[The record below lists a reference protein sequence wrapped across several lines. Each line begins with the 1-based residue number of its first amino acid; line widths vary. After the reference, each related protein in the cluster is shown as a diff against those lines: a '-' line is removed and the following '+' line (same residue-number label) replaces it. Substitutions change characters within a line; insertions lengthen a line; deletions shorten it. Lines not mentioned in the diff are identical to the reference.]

1 MKKTLLTIAL
11 TLFTLVGFAQTDID
25 RKLSITTQM
34 FLDELNGEIQFNPD
48 TKSTPS
54 RGKTIKDERTLLPE
68 RIYAHPDTIDG
79 KVYISCFVTL
89 DDNSNTSA
97 LEALGVIVQC
107 KFNEGITTCLIPV
120 DKIEEVAAIS
130 QVTQVEV
137 SPLMRPFTNA
147 AREKTNVDDVISF
160 SNDARAAG
168 LSKGY
173 DGTGVLLGV
182 IDTGIDFQH
191 IAFKDKNGNSR
202 IKRAYVYNG
211 SSAQEYSSITSNSPT
226 TDDSSENH
234 GTHTSTTAGGSSV
247 IISGNNVTVTDNHA
261 NATYGGMA
269 PGADLYLAGV
279 YDLSSTYLANAFQKI
294 CEYADNN
301 NQPVVVS
308 NSWGSQRGPHDG
320 TGTFPNIMKQY
331 FGDTHPNH
339 ICLFAASNDAGGA
352 NPDEGGGFHICGT
365 ATESNPLGTIVRYY
379 YYSDTDC
386 GYIYSGVIANAWSR
400 SAKNIACKVHVLDDK
415 DGSVLAT
422 KTVTNAGTIDVSKYY
437 SGTLRAYFN
446 TSSATGKREIYL
458 SASSLTTKSHT
469 DYDSDY
475 TLAVEFYP
483 TDGSTEIDVWAD
495 GYAYFTNYLTTSGH
509 TWTKGSDDMS
519 VSDDATDP
527 NVIAIGAYV
536 SKNNVVDYNNNNYN
550 LSYYTMDDIAYFSSY
565 ATADQS
571 PTGLAYPWIS
581 APGATV
587 VAGVNHYDTNGT
599 FSYINGNSTTYG
611 MYRVN
616 SNTTYPYGSMEGTSM
631 ATPVAAGIVALWMQ
645 AAKEVG
651 KDMTVNDIKEV
662 MRETAINDYYTTS
675 GPNASHF
682 GNGKIDALAGIKYI
696 LGVASEPTIKATPT
710 SLSFEGYATM
720 AYTKTVNVKG
730 VKLDDNITAT
740 LTDANQVYAIDKSNI
755 TVAEAT
761 NGVDITVT
769 WSPLTAGQTTATL
782 TLSSAGAESVIVN
795 LTGVAE
801 AATPTIM
808 ADVAELTFNG
818 NINETYSKTIHVT
831 GRFLNEDVT
840 VTLNDNSHVFSVSPA
855 TIAATAVDEGADITV
870 SFNAATENSFTGSIT
885 LTSEGAEPV
894 TITLNAMA
902 SDGGTA
908 SDSYLNIAKYATID
922 EAGWRTT
929 FVNNLYKYTEYKDEN
944 VAWLTLPV
952 FGGFVG
958 AKYAT
963 NSSTFGSGNPQK
975 WITTNI
981 TSNNNTYA
989 GKTWSYTPS
998 VTNPYQGSGAY
1009 FKSTSAKVT
1018 GYNYRSNTTKLA
1030 VTFFVTNA
1038 TAVKVL
1044 GIGAKGASDS
1054 YPAAVKVY
1062 ECTKNADGTVT
1073 ASNTV
1078 SKFAS
1083 SSSTDTNRTFTLD
1096 IDDLEANKIYKV
1108 EASVYRGYLYEIAF
1122 KTPLTVTPPVRKGDI
1137 NRDGKVDIYDV
1148 TALIDIILN
1157 DDTEEPY
1164 TFTQYDHVAAD
1175 VNEDSKIDIYD
1186 VTMLIDIILNED

>member
-1 MKKTLLTIAL
+1 MKKSLLTITLMLFAL
-11 TLFTLVGFAQTDID
+11 MGFAQDDIE

-54 RGKTIKDERTLLPE
+54 RGRTIKDDRTLLPE
-68 RIYAHPDTIDG
+68 RIYAQPDTIDG
-79 KVYISCFVTL
+79 IVYISCFVTL

-211 SSAQEYSSITSNSPT
+211 SSEKEYTSITSSSPT

-234 GTHTSTTAGGSSV
+234 GTHTCSTAGGSSV
-247 IISGNNVTVTDNHA
+247 IISGSTVTVTDDHA

-279 YDLSSTYLANAFQKI
+279 YDLSSTYLANAFQNI
-294 CEYADNN
+294 CNYADSN

-331 FGDTHPNH
+331 FGDNHPNH

-352 NPDEGGGFHICGT
+352 DPDEGGGFHICGT
-365 ATESNPLGTIVRYY
+365 ATESNPLGTIVRFS

-400 SAKNIACKVHVLDDK
+400 SAKNIACKVYVLNDK

-422 KTVTNAGTIDVSKYY
+422 QTVTKAGYIDVSGYY

-446 TSSATGKREIYL
+446 TSSETGKREIYL
-458 SASSLTTKSHT
+458 SASSLMTKKHT
-469 DYDSDY
+469 NYDSDY

-483 TDGSTEIDVWAD
+483 TDGSTVIDVWAD
-495 GYAYFTNYLTTSGH
+495 GYAYFTNYLTTSDH
-509 TWTKGSDDMS
+509 TWTKGNDDMS

-536 SKNNVVDYNNNNYN
+536 SKNNVVDYNNDNHN

-599 FSYINGNSTTYG
+599 YSYINGNSSKYG

-651 KDMTVNDIKEV
+651 KNMTVNDIKEV
-662 MRETAINDYYTTS
+662 MRATAINDYYTTS

-682 GNGKIDALAGIKYI
+682 GNGKIDALAGIQYI
-696 LGVASEPTIKATPT
+696 LNVSGEPTIKATPT

-720 AYTKTVNVKG
+720 TYTKTVNVKG

-740 LTDANQVYAIDKSNI
+740 LTDANHVYAIDKSNI

-769 WSPLTAGQTTATL
+769 WSPTVAGQTTATL
-782 TLSSAGAESVIVN
+782 TLSSAGAEAVTISI
-795 LTGVAE
+795 TGVAE

-808 ADVAELTFNG
+808 ADAAELTFNG
-818 NINETYSKTIHVT
+818 NINETYTETIHVT
-831 GRFLNEDVT
+831 GRFLSKDVT
-840 VTLNDNSHVFSVSPA
+840 VTLNDNNHVFSVSPT
-855 TIAATAVDEGADITV
+855 TIAATAVNEGADITV
-870 SFNAATENSFTGSIT
+870 SFNAATDNSFTGSIT

-894 TITLNAMA
+894 TITLNATA

-922 EAGWRTT
+922 DAGWNTT
-929 FVNNLYKYTEYKDEN
+929 YVNKLYAYAENTEEN
-944 VAWLTLPV
+944 YGWLTMPV
-952 FGGFVG
+952 YGAWVG
-958 AKYAT
+958 VYYD
-963 NSSTFGSGNPQK
+963 SHPQK
-975 WITTNI
+975 WIESSVGTSFSNGIFSVYTTYNGVSWNASSPLLGSS
-981 TSNNNTYA
+981 TYFNKDSGNGRARAMGVNSSNNTNLVSVAFY
-989 GKTWSYTPS
+989 
-998 VTNPYQGSGAY
+998 VTNTTEVKLYGLGRSGVN
-1009 FKSTSAKVT
+1009 ST
-1018 GYNYRSNTTKLA
+1018 
-1030 VTFFVTNA
+1030 
-1038 TAVKVL
+1038 
-1044 GIGAKGASDS
+1044 
-1054 YPAAVKVY
+1054 YPASVKVY
-1062 ECTKNADGTVT
+1062 ECTKNDDGSVT
-1073 ASNTV
+1073 ASSPALKTETNTSTSTNTPFIITV
-1078 SKFAS
+1078 SDLDAS
-1083 SSSTDTNRTFTLD
+1083 
-1096 IDDLEANKIYKV
+1096 KVYKV
-1108 EASVYRGYLYEIAF
+1108 EVGSYRGYLYEVAF
-1122 KTPLTVTPPVRKGDI
+1122 KTPLSSPVRIGDI
-1137 NRDGKVDIYDV
+1137 NRDGNVDIYDV
-1148 TALIDIILN
+1148 TALIDIILEG
-1157 DDTEEPY
+1157 DTTVPY
-1164 TFTQYDHVAAD
+1164 IFPQYDHVAAD
-1175 VNEDSKIDIYD
+1175 VNGDNSIDIYD
-1186 VTMLIDIILNED
+1186 VTMLIDIVLEEE